1 MGGCGSHCRCTDES
15 SNEKEGVCA
24 TREGGVALDEN
35 GKCPCGKTKEDCCLS
50 VQSQTQAGH
59 KEKLP
64 VAENEIVYELCK
76 KHGKRHL
83 CE

>member
-35 GKCPCGKTKEDCCLS
+35 GKCPCGKTKEDCCLP
-50 VQSQTQAGH
+50 VQSQTQAGY
-59 KEKLP
+59 KE
-64 VAENEIVYELCK
+64 ELS
-76 KHGKRHL
+76 GAVEREYGVSEGAGFRL
-83 CE
+83 RMNP